1 MNLSRKLFIA
11 ALAAISAALVT
22 SLIFDLR
29 VESRPLD
36 SFPIREGTFWVYR
49 GVVRWYDMQLQKT
62 ASSIVTSKCE
72 VLGVYRRDSL
82 AVALMR
88 GFPWDFDWSE
98 GDANPSDWL
107 IAKTSSGQ
115 IYVLDNKKLQEN
127 LKRLDNPADALQDM
141 LQEDDLLM
149 KLPLKKGM
157 KFCDAEARMRPD
169 DRYCWVVAATRDVA
183 LSGVKGLRPRE
194 YKSFLVQY
202 VTNPDDTELEFV
214 PGLGFTSYRYHHH
227 GSVADTEMKLV
238 EYHAAKDTQSMQEDE
253 R

>member
-1 MNLSRKLFIA
+1 MNASRKFVIA
-11 ALAAISAALVT
+11 ALAAALALLVN
-22 SLIFDLR
+22 SLIFELR
-29 VESRPLD
+29 VESRSLD
-36 SFPIREGTFWVYR
+36 SFPMREGTFWVYR

-62 ASSIVTSKCE
+62 ASSTVTSKCE
-72 VLGVYRRDSL
+72 VLHVHRRESL
-82 AVALMR
+82 VIALMR

-107 IAKTSSGQ
+107 IAKTGSGKV
-115 IYVLDNKKLQEN
+115 YVLDGEKLQED
-127 LKRLDNPADALQDM
+127 LKRLDNPTDALQDM
-141 LQEDDLLM
+141 LREDDLLM

-157 KFCDAEARMRPD
+157 KCCDAEARMRPD
-169 DRYCWVVAATRDVA
+169 DRYCWVVAATRDAA
-183 LSGVKGLRPRE
+183 LNGVKGLKPGE

-238 EYHAAKDTQSMQEDE
+238 EYHAAKDTQSMLGDE